1 MSAAGSQAQAL
12 EAAIAAA
19 ESYMKALNL
28 AESSQ
33 DKKRLDLKCK
43 EWLSR
48 AEIIKTSGKWKTPGL
63 GGKGPVL
70 KEPVSSKKLSTRE
83 EIIILESAKLNKFVF
98 PPWKEA
104 PDSKEFEL
112 GQDGQK
118 FELVNTSHRLFC
130 EGAF

>member
-1 MSAAGSQAQAL
+1 
-12 EAAIAAA
+12 
-19 ESYMKALNL
+19 MKALNL

-33 DKKRLDLKCK
+33 DKKKLDLKCR

-48 AEIIKTSGKWKTPGL
+48 AEVIKKKGKWKTSGSRKKAPA
-63 GGKGPVL
+63 L

-98 PPWKEA
+98 PPWKDA
-104 PDSKEFEL
+104 PDLEEFEL

-118 FELVNTSHRLFC
+118 FESVITYYAVFVR
-130 EGAF
+130 EVAF